1 MRETAAEG
9 RAGAIE
15 LTVVV
20 PTFNER
26 ENVPLV
32 VRRLEAALAG
42 TVWEAVFVDD
52 DSPDGTAA
60 AAREIALRDR
70 RVRVIRRIGRRGR
83 ASACVE
89 GVLSSAA
96 PYFAVMDGGRQ
107 HDDEALPEML
117 VKLRAGNLDLVV
129 GSRLRSNGP
138 TRPGAARRWLRR
150 WGGRAAGLAL
160 HADLADPTSGVFV
173 MARSAFDE
181 LVPDLSQQGY
191 TLLLDIFA
199 SAGRPLRVAEMPLP
213 SATEGAALDTNTAWE
228 LGVLVLDKMV
238 GRLVPV
244 RFVLFAAV
252 GTTGLFVH
260 MSALYTALGAGA
272 GFAVA
277 QTVAVFL
284 AMTWNFFLNNFITYR
299 DRRLIG
305 LALLRGLLSFY
316 AIYAVG
322 AFANIGVG
330 VLVFDNRQVWWLAGF
345 AGAVIGA
352 VWNFTVSSFIVWRRR
367 GERA

>member
-1 MRETAAEG
+1 
-9 RAGAIE
+9 
-15 LTVVV
+15 V
-20 PTFNER
+20 
-26 ENVPLV
+26 
-32 VRRLEAALAG
+32 
-42 TVWEAVFVDD
+42 
-52 DSPDGTAA
+52 
-60 AAREIALRDR
+60 
-70 RVRVIRRIGRRGR
+70 
-83 ASACVE
+83 
-89 GVLSSAA
+89 
-96 PYFAVMDGGRQ
+96 DGGRQ
-107 HDDEALPEML
+107 QDDEGLPAML
-117 VKLRAGNLDLVV
+117 VKLRAANLDLVV

-138 TRPGAARRWLRR
+138 TRPGPARRWLRR

-160 HADLADPTSGVFV
+160 HVDLADPTSGVFI

-213 SATEGAALDTNTAWE
+213 SATEGAAIDTNAAWE

-244 RFVLFAAV
+244 RFVLFGLV

-260 MSALYTALGAGA
+260 MSVLYAALGAGA
-272 GFAVA
+272 GFFVA

-305 LALLRGLLSFY
+305 LALLRGLVAFY

-345 AGAVIGA
+345 AGAVIGV
-352 VWNFTVSSFIVWRRR
+352 VWNFTVSSFIIWRRR
-367 GERA
+367 GERT